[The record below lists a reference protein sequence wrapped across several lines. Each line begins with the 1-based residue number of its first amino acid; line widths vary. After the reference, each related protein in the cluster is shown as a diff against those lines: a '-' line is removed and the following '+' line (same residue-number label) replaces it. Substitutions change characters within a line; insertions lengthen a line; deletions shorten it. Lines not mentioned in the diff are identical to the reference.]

1 MRHFTCGIAA
11 FLCATTI
18 HSLANAADRYP
29 LEIIVT
35 CVSNPKCIFTGEDI
49 ELNIKIKNITSRNVG
64 LNSQY
69 MQSVGP
75 YIKLTDLSTGRS
87 IDLSV
92 NLASLDLLQEYE
104 QIKPRASVEFNERIW
119 AYQLKNFSDESV
131 NLLVR
136 VAFYGNFVAPN
147 QAPRAFDKVGMI
159 TISDGRNYGKVYI
172 H

>member
-1 MRHFTCGIAA
+1 
-11 FLCATTI
+11 
-18 HSLANAADRYP
+18 
-29 LEIIVT
+29 
-35 CVSNPKCIFTGEDI
+35 
-49 ELNIKIKNITSRNVG
+49 
-64 LNSQY
+64 